1 MQVVFDA
8 VLSSARGR
16 SNSFVRGVALR
27 WDGVVCGQQ
36 QFSASAL
43 NTFAGVDI
51 ASFSRLADDVVG
63 WNQRALDLNATVAR
77 MVPVQ
82 IGCAGVP
89 ADIVDP
95 VRTKLPAFL
104 TALTAD
110 LDRID
115 PNDFRPISGVAHTDS
130 PFDLLF
136 KVRAA
141 QVFDLAA
148 HLAFLGAADLKAPT
162 VRVVTGQ
169 LDRGRN
175 LAYSTCRSTRD
186 QKLQA
191 TLLTV
196 LLVDP
201 LLATAASF
209 DQADMQ
215 TDVQFCGM
223 PLRWKVL
230 NAQGTVL
237 QQADA
242 GGIGPGF
249 TTRAANLRLAN
260 AARIVLSGPL
270 SALVCPVAS
279 QNNEQLTI
287 AAGPLN
293 GPPTQVQTLTPSGTN
308 QYLQSTLD
316 FDVATLQSQGVQK
329 LVVARQGALCS
340 GEFPGLTAHATIA
353 SIVLDANVPVQI
365 TATSLPGTIAG
376 GAYNASVAVSG
387 GTAPFVWTAAG
398 LPAGLSIDPQ
408 TGTLGGSLANPGA
421 FAIAL
426 GVTSADGTS
435 AQTTLTLNVVADVA
449 GTYVGSA
456 TDLTPPNETFPVTF
470 EIRQSG
476 NLVLLG
482 NFLLELA
489 PSGGLTLLGNT
500 NGDFVLDPAKPITIT
515 FSGAFIGNRMEYTAA
530 TLSVDSR
537 GTMMAAPSAVSSGSG
552 PSQCPAGSN
561 EPAAPRCLSPVPSPA
576 YCAAGCAA
584 RAAASR
590 RPRPARWS
598 AGPARAASSGRRS
611 RRAAT
616 RRRSSA

>member
-1 MQVVFDA
+1 M
-8 VLSSARGR
+8 LSSARGR

-376 GAYNASVAVSG
+376 GAYNASVAS
-387 GTAPFVWTAAG
+387 
-398 LPAGLSIDPQ
+398 Q
-408 TGTLGGSLANPGA
+408 RRHGA
-421 FAIAL
+421 FRLDRRGAARRSKHRPANRHIGRL
-426 GVTSADGTS
+426 TGQPWRLRHRPRRDQCRWNVCADDPHSQRRARRRRNLRRYRHGHYAPQRNVPGTF
-435 AQTTLTLNVVADVA
+435 A
-449 GTYVGSA
+449 
-456 TDLTPPNETFPVTF
+456 
-470 EIRQSG
+470 IRQSG

-482 NFLLELA
+482 NSLLELA

-500 NGDFVLDPAKPITIT
+500 NGDFVSIRT
-515 FSGAFIGNRMEYTAA
+515 
-530 TLSVDSR
+530 
-537 GTMMAAPSAVSSGSG
+537 
-552 PSQCPAGSN
+552 
-561 EPAAPRCLSPVPSPA
+561 
-576 YCAAGCAA
+576 
-584 RAAASR
+584 
-590 RPRPARWS
+590 
-598 AGPARAASSGRRS
+598 
-611 RRAAT
+611 
-616 RRRSSA
+616 